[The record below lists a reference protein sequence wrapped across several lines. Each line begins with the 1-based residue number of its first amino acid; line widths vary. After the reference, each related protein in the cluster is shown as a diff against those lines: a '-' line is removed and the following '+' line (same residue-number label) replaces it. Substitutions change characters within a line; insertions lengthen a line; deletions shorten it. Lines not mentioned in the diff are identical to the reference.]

1 MEVWT
6 VEIGGLTRMAL
17 SEGLFR
23 MFFAPQGAVEAQGFN
38 LVSTLGTIQ
47 QSGSP

>member
-17 SEGLFR
+17 SEGLFG
-23 MFFAPQGAVEAQGFN
+23 MFFAPN
-38 LVSTLGTIQ
+38 LLNLAAFRLDTFY
-47 QSGSP
+47 